1 MLLGILADTHD
12 ELARTQRA
20 IEIMREAGA
29 EALIHCGDLTG
40 SPIVA
45 VCSAL
50 PLWFVFGNHDADS
63 VPELQRASAQFGAA
77 CLGWGGVID
86 LAGKHIGVAHG
97 HLTTD
102 VRRVPAERP
111 DFLLTG
117 HAHFASD
124 EIVGGT
130 RRICPGALHRAD
142 EFTVALLDLP
152 VGGTRV
158 VRIDGE

>member
-12 ELARTQRA
+12 ELARTKRA
-20 IEIMREAGA
+20 VEVLREAGA

-40 SPIVA
+40 PPIVA

-63 VPELQRASAQFGAA
+63 VPELQRASSQFGAA

-86 LAGKHIGVAHG
+86 IAGKRIGVAHG

-102 VRRVPAERP
+102 VRRVFAERP

-117 HAHFASD
+117 HAHFATD
-124 EIVGGT
+124 EIVDGT

-142 EFTVALLDLP
+142 QFTIALLDLAS
-152 VGGTRV
+152 GELRLL
-158 VRIDGE
+158 RIVEE